1 MTKYQGTF
9 KLFNLIQSIINPD
22 DVLGFEYNKNTMY
35 FKTKSYDIRIM
46 YDNINLSNQ
55 SSAIRF
61 RDSSTGYEESMVFK
75 LNDYDSSVYFNN
87 AINMNIVLSKE
98 DIQRIVDECS
108 NIEFKTYTI
117 IESLLRK

>member
-22 DVLGFEYNKNTMY
+22 EVLEFEYYKNMMY
-35 FKTKSYDIRIM
+35 FKTASYDIRIM
-46 YDNINLSNQ
+46 YDNINISNQ

-75 LNDYDSSVYFNN
+75 LKDYDSGVYFNN
-87 AINMNIVLSKE
+87 AISMNIVLSKE

-108 NIEFKTYTI
+108 KIEFKTYTI
-117 IESLLRK
+117 IESLRK